1 MLLAPDFSII
11 YRDTTYYSARMKK
24 RMAYK
29 FKLKLNAK
37 QKESIANYGGSTRFL
52 WNKALALNLSRLK
65 EKQHILYYQE
75 LDFFSKLWKKSDEY
89 GFLKKCPSQ
98 AIQQKLKDLEKAF
111 KDCFDKKQPNKR
123 LPSFKKKGQGDS
135 FRYPQ
140 GFKVSG
146 NQVFLP
152 KLGWLRFRKSREIK
166 GVIKNITV
174 KVFK

>member
-1 MLLAPDFSII
+1 MYVAKILHVTRPDFSII

-29 FKLKLNAK
+29 FKLKLSAK
-37 QKESIANYGGSTRFL
+37 QKSSIANYVGSTRFL

-89 GFLKKCPSQ
+89 GFLKECPSQ

-111 KDCFDKKQPNKR
+111 KD
-123 LPSFKKKGQGDS
+123 
-135 FRYPQ
+135 
-140 GFKVSG
+140 
-146 NQVFLP
+146 
-152 KLGWLRFRKSREIK
+152 
-166 GVIKNITV
+166 
-174 KVFK
+174 